1 MMINMDVVIPV
12 SLAFVISVL
21 LSPFVIPFLQKLKLN
36 QTERAEGVQ
45 SHLQKAGTPT
55 MGGLIILIGIV
66 VTSLFYIGRF
76 PNMIPAL
83 FLVVGFGIIGFL
95 DDYLKVVMRRS
106 DGLYPKQKMFGQLI
120 VTTIF
125 IAYVWFVNP
134 ECLELLIPFGGG
146 KVISGPVMKIIA
158 VPLAYFAII
167 GTVNGVNFTD
177 GVDGL
182 ATGVTTMVAV
192 FYTIASMILGAGIET
207 LTAAVAGALLGFLL
221 FNVYPAK
228 VFMGDTG
235 SLALGGFVAGSAY
248 MMKMPIFILIVGLV
262 YFVEVLSV
270 MIQVT
275 YFKKT
280 GGKRFFKMAPIHH
293 HFELCGWSETR
304 VVTVFTVITAF
315 LCLFS
320 LVGLQ

>member
-1 MMINMDVVIPV
+1 
-12 SLAFVISVL
+12 
-21 LSPFVIPFLQKLKLN
+21 
-36 QTERAEGVQ
+36 
-45 SHLQKAGTPT
+45 
-55 MGGLIILIGIV
+55 MGGLIILISIV
-66 VTSLFYIGRF
+66 VTSLFYIGKY
-76 PNMIPAL
+76 PAIIPVL
-83 FLVVGFGIIGFL
+83 FLIIGFGIIGFL
-95 DDYLKVVMRRS
+95 DDYLKVVLHRS

-120 VTTIF
+120 VTT
-125 IAYVWFVNP
+125 VFVVYLWNIHP
-134 ECLELLIPFGGG
+134 ECLELLIPFSGG
-146 KVISGPVMKIIA
+146 KVISGDVMKIVA
-158 VPLAYFAII
+158 VPLAYFAVI

-192 FYTIASMILGAGIET
+192 FYTIASMMLSAGIEP
-207 LTAAVAGALLGFLL
+207 LTAAVTGALLGFLL

-235 SLALGGFVAGSAY
+235 SLALGGFVAGAAY
-248 MMKMPIFILIVGLV
+248 MMKMPIFIVIIGLI

-315 LCLFS
+315 LCLIG
-320 LVGLQ
+320 LVGIQ